1 MIQRLRD
8 LTDSY
13 PPYILIGATLTPS
26 VVVLLLFLLIEDTS
40 KWMVAIGLLLLI
52 VGQGILIL
60 LQNAESAFTVSFVDS
75 ASVTTSPVARTGQ
88 FQDSAQGVIQATQEI
103 NTITSEQSRASTEQ
117 AEVIRMTTDMLD
129 SFLELSARV
138 NEQIKTMTDTAEAT
152 SRISQNGQSAI
163 AETISDM
170 TQLRDQ
176 VMKVGET
183 ITRLAQMTRRID
195 EIISS
200 VGEIATQS
208 NLLALN
214 ASIEA
219 ARAGTQGRGFAVVA
233 DEVRTLSQQSTSAS
247 EQVRAILVD
256 IQSAVKET
264 IQATQQGMNE
274 LDAGLEKTKQA
285 DGIMRQLTQHII
297 DSHQAVRAIY
307 SVIRQQTD
315 GLEEIAINMER
326 IKRITEANAQSVH
339 TVGTVSS
346 NLTRLADELQTAVKD
361 GEDPQ

>member
-1 MIQRLRD
+1 MLERLR
-8 LTDSY
+8 
-13 PPYILIGATLTPS
+13 TLTNTYSPS
-26 VVVLLLFLLIEDTS
+26 TLISITLAPSGLVLLLFLLVEDAP
-40 KWMVAIGLLLLI
+40 KGMVAIGLLLLV
-52 VGQGILIL
+52 VGGGILLL
-60 LQNAESAFTVSFVDS
+60 LQESETT
-75 ASVTTSPVARTGQ
+75 ASSTPSSQHPNSITIAPLATQLHGT
-88 FQDSAQGVIQATQEI
+88 AQGVINATQEI
-103 NTITSEQSRASTEQ
+103 NTVTAKQSRGADEQ
-117 AEVIRMTTDMLD
+117 EEVIRMTTDMLD
-129 SFLELSARV
+129 SFLELSVRV
-138 NEQIKTMTDTAEAT
+138 NEQVRGMTDTAEET
-152 SRISQNGQSAI
+152 SRISKNGQGAI
-163 AETISDM
+163 VESITEM

-247 EQVRAILVD
+247 EQVRAILVE

-264 IQATQQGMNE
+264 IEATQQGMNE
-274 LDAGLEKTKQA
+274 LEGGLEKTEQA
-285 DGIMRQLTQHII
+285 NTIMRQLSQHIV
-297 DSHQAVRAIY
+297 DSHQAVRSIY
-307 SVIRQQTD
+307 GVIRQQTD

-326 IKRITEANAQSVH
+326 IKRITQDNAESVRA
-339 TVGTVSS
+339 VGAVS
-346 NLTRLADELQTAVKD
+346 NDLTRLADELQSAVQGD
-361 GEDPQ
+361 V